1 MKYCELLQQVQ
12 ILPIQEPLPPLPK
25 DDNTYFHLFYQ
36 TFTDFYHD
44 TLKHH
49 ETKKKNKNPTKATIS
64 IPNSFYEFEKAL
76 HHKETCP
83 MNEEQQKE
91 EMDESMKEW
100 VYCLIQWC
108 ENVDSEIV
116 VCFDSDYLI

>member
-25 DDNTYFHLFYQ
+25 DDNTYFHLFYH

-44 TLKHH
+44 TVKHH
-49 ETKKKNKNPTKATIS
+49 EKKKRNNPAKAAIS

-100 VYCLIQWC
+100 IDYLIQWC
-108 ENVDSEIV
+108 EDVDSEIV
-116 VCFDSDYLI
+116 VSLDSE